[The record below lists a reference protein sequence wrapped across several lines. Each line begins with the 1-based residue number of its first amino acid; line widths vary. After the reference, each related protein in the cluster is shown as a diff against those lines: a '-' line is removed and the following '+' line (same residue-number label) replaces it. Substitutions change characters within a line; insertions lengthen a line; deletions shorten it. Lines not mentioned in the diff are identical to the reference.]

1 MTYTGLAFPKP
12 KVKKGNSRRAKNNPV
27 PTIYDRCAIC
37 GQPYASLHE
46 VFYGTKNRQ
55 NSIDYGMQIRLCI
68 YHHQVGPDAVHNNP
82 EFNQQLKEKYQRI
95 FERQHGHNKFIEVF
109 GENFIDESEWVFM
122 DE

>member
-12 KVKKGNSRRAKNNPV
+12 KSRKGNSRKVKNNPK
-27 PTIYDRCAIC
+27 PTIYDKCVIC
-37 GQPYASLHE
+37 DRPYASLHE
-46 VFYGTKNRQ
+46 VFYGNDNRQ

-68 YHHQVGPDAVHNNP
+68 YHHQVGPEAVHNNP
-82 EFNQQLKEKYQRI
+82 TFNRQLKEKHQRI
-95 FERQHGHNKFIEVF
+95 FEQQHGHGKFMEVS

>member
-12 KVKKGNSRRAKNNPV
+12 KCKKGNSRKPKNNPV
-27 PTIYDRCAIC
+27 PTIHDRCAIC

-68 YHHQVGPDAVHNNP
+68 YHHQVGPEAVHNNV
-82 EFNQQLKEKYQRI
+82 EFDRQLKEQYQAI
-95 FERQHGHNKFIEVF
+95 FEETHTREEFRAIF
-109 GENFIDESEWVFM
+109 GRNYLD
-122 DE
+122 

>member
-27 PTIYDRCAIC
+27 PTIYDRCYFT
-37 GQPYASLHE
+37 GKPYAELHE
-46 VFYGTKNRQ
+46 VYFGKNRQ
-55 NSIDYGMQIRLCI
+55 NSIEWGMQIRLCPELHRI
-68 YHHQVGPDAVHNNP
+68 GPKAVHNNA
-82 EFNQQLKEKYQRI
+82 EFDRQLKERYQRI
-95 FERQHGHNKFIEVF
+95 FERQHGHNKFMEVF